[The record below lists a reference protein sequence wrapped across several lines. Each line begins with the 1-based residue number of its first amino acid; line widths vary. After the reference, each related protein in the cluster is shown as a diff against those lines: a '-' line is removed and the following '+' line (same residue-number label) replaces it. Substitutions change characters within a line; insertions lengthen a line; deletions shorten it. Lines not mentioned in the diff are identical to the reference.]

1 MPKIHIH
8 KTEKQAEGF
17 ALSNDE
23 WQEAIRAMN
32 LSEFALYL
40 YLSSQPDKSLLP
52 LSKQAYED
60 ATGFQKSSYYDAITK
75 LKELG
80 YLIEHSKTEFSF
92 FTRPVRNGGS
102 GQRKEVLFGETFFPL
117 KF

>member
-8 KTEKQAEGF
+8 KTETQREDLV
-17 ALSNDE
+17 LSNAE

-40 YLSSQPDKSLLP
+40 HIASQTDKSPLT

-60 ATGFQKSSYYDAITK
+60 ATGFQKSSYYDAIAR

-80 YLIEHSKTEFSF
+80 YLVEHRKTQFSF
-92 FTRPVRNGGS
+92 FTRPVRDDGS
-102 GQRKEVLFGETFFPL
+102 GQQRKEMFFGETFSH
-117 KF
+117 

>member
-1 MPKIHIH
+1 MTKVHIH
-8 KTEKQAEGF
+8 KTETQREDLV
-17 ALSNDE
+17 LSNAE

-40 YLSSQPDKSLLP
+40 HIASQTDKSPLT

-60 ATGFQKSSYYDAITK
+60 ATGFQKSSYYDAITR

-80 YLIEHSKTEFSF
+80 YLVEHRKTEFSF
-92 FTRPVRNGGS
+92 FTRPVRDGGS
-102 GQRKEVLFGETFFPL
+102 GRQRKEVLFGETVSR
-117 KF
+117 

>member
-1 MPKIHIH
+1 MPKVYIH

-40 YLSSQPDKSLLP
+40 YLSSQPDNSLLP

-80 YLIEHSKTEFSF
+80 YLIEHSKNEFSF
-92 FTRPVRNGGS
+92 FTHPVRNSGS
-102 GQRKEVLFGETFFPL
+102 APQRKEMFFGETFSP
-117 KF
+117 

>member
-40 YLSSQPDKSLLP
+40 
-52 LSKQAYED
+52 
-60 ATGFQKSSYYDAITK
+60 
-75 LKELG
+75 
-80 YLIEHSKTEFSF
+80 
-92 FTRPVRNGGS
+92 
-102 GQRKEVLFGETFFPL
+102 
-117 KF
+117 

>member
-8 KTEKQAEGF
+8 KTDTQREDLV
-17 ALSNDE
+17 LSNAE

-40 YLSSQPDKSLLP
+40 HIASQTDKSPLT

-80 YLIEHSKTEFSF
+80 YLIEHSKNEFSF
-92 FTRPVRNGGS
+92 FTRPVRNSGS
-102 GQRKEVLFGETFFPL
+102 APQRKEMFFGETFSP
-117 KF
+117 

>member
-1 MPKIHIH
+1 MPKIYIH
-8 KTEKQAEGF
+8 KTETQREDLV
-17 ALSNDE
+17 LSNAE

-40 YLSSQPDKSLLP
+40 YLSSQTDDSLLP

-75 LKELG
+75 LKEIG
-80 YLIEHSKTEFSF
+80 YLIEHRKNEFSF
-92 FTRPVRNGGS
+92 FPRPVRNGGS
-102 GQRKEVLFGETFFPL
+102 APQRKEMFFGETFSP
-117 KF
+117 

>member
-1 MPKIHIH
+1 MTKVHIH
-8 KTEKQAEGF
+8 KTETQREDLV
-17 ALSNDE
+17 LSNAE

-40 YLSSQPDKSLLP
+40 HIASQTDKSPLT

-60 ATGFQKSSYYDAITK
+60 ATDFQKSSYYDAITR

-80 YLIEHSKTEFSF
+80 YLVEHRKTKFSF
-92 FTRPVRNGGS
+92 FTRPVRDSGS
-102 GQRKEVLFGETFFPL
+102 GRQRKEVLFGETISR
-117 KF
+117 

>member
-8 KTEKQAEGF
+8 KTETQREDLV
-17 ALSNDE
+17 LSNAE

-40 YLSSQPDKSLLP
+40 YLSSQPDNSPLP

-60 ATGFQKSSYYDAITK
+60 ATGFQKSSYYDAIPK

-80 YLIEHSKTEFSF
+80 YLIEHSKNEFSF
-92 FTRPVRNGGS
+92 FTRPVRNSGS
-102 GQRKEVLFGETFFPL
+102 APQRKEMFFGETFSP
-117 KF
+117 

>member
-1 MPKIHIH
+1 MPKIYIH
-8 KTEKQAEGF
+8 KTETQGEGL
-17 ALSNDE
+17 ALSNEE

-40 YLSSQPDKSLLP
+40 YLASQTDNSILP

-60 ATGFQKSSYYDAITK
+60 ATGFQKSAYYDAIAK

-80 YLIEHSKTEFSF
+80 YLVEHSKNEFSF
-92 FTRPVRNGGS
+92 FTRPVRDSGS
-102 GQRKEVLFGETFFPL
+102 APQRKEIFFGETFSH
-117 KF
+117 